1 MKRILATLLLLLL
14 ALPTFAQERILSY
27 HSDIQIQSD
36 GSLDV
41 REHIKVRAE
50 GNQIRRGITRDLPTR
65 YKDKYGNNMVVE
77 MHVID
82 VLRDDQAEPW
92 FIEHKSNGVRI
103 NTGNDDFLPVPAE
116 YTYTLH
122 YRATRQLG
130 FFADHDELYWN
141 AIGTGWDFAIDSGS
155 ADVRLPRPIP
165 VTQLAA
171 EGYTGAQDSKGRDLV
186 ASLPEPG
193 HAHWEMTRPLSS
205 GEGMTV
211 VLSFPKG
218 LFLEPSRRQRI
229 QWMLDDNRGVLVALA
244 GLLLLV
250 VFCIRRWIAVGRDPR
265 AGVVITRYDPPAG
278 YSPAA
283 LRFIQRMGHDNR
295 CFSADVLALAV
306 AGCLRIDR
314 EKEFL
319 KDEWTLVREPGQ
331 HVGDLPQSQRVLL
344 EKLFA
349 SGSSLV
355 LTDTN
360 ASTMQAAQSAH
371 TKALAALYDGTMFK
385 TNGSSLGWAF
395 LLLIATAVI
404 SLMVADGSGIPLL
417 ICVLLIMFIIM
428 IIFGKLIR
436 APTPEGRKL
445 LDEVEGLKRY
455 LAVAERDELSS
466 MPGPEIGGASER
478 PPMLDAKRYEF
489 LLPYAVALEVEDAW
503 TRKFTLAVGAAAA
516 AAATAGIAWYSGGG
530 MDSLG
535 SLSKAVGNSLSSQ
548 IASSSSPPGSSSGS
562 GGGGS
567 SGGGGGGGGGGG
579 R

>member
-1 MKRILATLLLLLL
+1 MKSFIATFLLLLL
-14 ALPTFAQERILSY
+14 ALPAFAQERILSY

-65 YKDKYGNNMVVE
+65 YKDKYGNSMVVE

-82 VLRDDQAEPW
+82 VLRDDKIEPW
-92 FIEHKSNGVRI
+92 FIEQQSNGVRI
-103 NTGNDDFLPVPAE
+103 NIGNDDLLPVPAE

-141 AIGTGWDFAIDSGS
+141 AIGTGWDFTIESGS
-155 ADVRLPRPIP
+155 ADVHLPRPIP
-165 VTQLAA
+165 VAQMAA
-171 EGYTGAQDSKGRDLV
+171 EGYTGAQDGKGRDWV

-193 HAHWEMTRPLSS
+193 HAHWDMTRQLLPH
-205 GEGMTV
+205 EGMTV

-218 LFLEPSRRQRI
+218 IFAEPTRTQRI
-229 QWMLDDNRGVLVALA
+229 QWLLKDNRGVLIALL
-244 GLLLLV
+244 GLMFMLGYCL
-250 VFCIRRWIAVGRDPR
+250 RRWIAVGRDPR
-265 AGVVITRYDPPAG
+265 AGIVITRYDPPAG

-283 LRFIQRMGHDNR
+283 LRFIKRMGHDNR
-295 CFSADVLALAV
+295 AFSADVLALAV
-306 AGCLRIDR
+306 AGCLRIER
-314 EKEFL
+314 TKEMF
-319 KDEWTLVREPGQ
+319 KDEWTLVCEDVDPPAN
-331 HVGDLPQSQRVLL
+331 LPASERILL
-344 EKLFA
+344 DKLFD
-349 SGSSLV
+349 LDNV
-355 LTDTN
+355 LILSDAN
-360 ASTMQAAQSAH
+360 ASTMQAAQLGH
-371 TKALAALYDGTMFK
+371 NKTLVALYDGKMFK
-385 TNGSSLGWAF
+385 TNGTSLGWA
-395 LLLIATAVI
+395 LLILALTAVASFWI
-404 SLMVADGSGIPLL
+404 GGGTGLVVIIPVLILMLAIL
-417 ICVLLIMFIIM
+417 VL
-428 IIFGKLIR
+428 FGFLVS
-436 APTPEGRKL
+436 APTVEGRKM
-445 LDEVEGLKRY
+445 LDEIEGLRRY
-455 LAVAERDELSS
+455 LSVAERNELANLPDPS
-466 MPGPEIGGASER
+466 A

-503 TRKFTLAVGAAAA
+503 AKKFTLAVGAAAA
-516 AAATAGIAWYSGGG
+516 AATTAGIAWYSGGG

-535 SLSKAVGNSLSSQ
+535 SLSQAVGNSLSSQ

>member
-1 MKRILATLLLLLL
+1 MKRTIATLLLCLL
-14 ALPTFAQERILSY
+14 ALPAFAQERIISY

-50 GNQIRRGITRDLPTR
+50 GIQIRRGITRDLPTR
-65 YKDKYGNNMVVE
+65 YKDKYGNSMVVE

-82 VLRDDQAEPW
+82 VLRDEKTEPW
-92 FIEHKSNGVRI
+92 FIEQKSNGVRI

-165 VTQLAA
+165 VDQLAA

-193 HAHWEMTRPLSS
+193 HAHWEMTRPLSPH
-205 GEGMTV
+205 EGMTV

-218 LFLEPSRRQRI
+218 IFAEPTRNQRI
-229 QWMLDDNRGVLVALA
+229 QWLLTDNRGVLIALF
-244 GLLLLV
+244 GLLLMLGY
-250 VFCIRRWIAVGRDPR
+250 CLRRWIAVGRDPH
-265 AGVVITRYDPPAG
+265 AGIVITRYDPPADS
-278 YSPAA
+278 SPAT
-283 LRFIQRMGHDNR
+283 LRFIKRMGHDNR
-295 CFSADVLALAV
+295 AFSADVLALAV
-306 AGCLRIDR
+306 AGCLRIER
-314 EKEFL
+314 NKEPF
-319 KDEWTLVREPGQ
+319 KDEWTLIREDADPPA
-331 HVGDLPQSQRVLL
+331 DLPASERVLL
-344 EKLFA
+344 DKLFDLDNFLILNDTNA
-349 SGSSLV
+349 ITMMAAQVAHNKTLAGLYDGKMFKRNGSSVGWAILILV
-355 LTDTN
+355 LTAV
-360 ASTMQAAQSAH
+360 ASLVVAGGSGVPAIIAVLVVM
-371 TKALAALYDGTMFK
+371 MFV
-385 TNGSSLGWAF
+385 
-395 LLLIATAVI
+395 LIAFG
-404 SLMVADGSGIPLL
+404 SLV
-417 ICVLLIMFIIM
+417 
-428 IIFGKLIR
+428 R
-436 APTPEGRKL
+436 APTPEGRKM
-445 LDEVEGLKRY
+445 LDEIEGLKRY
-455 LAVAERDELSS
+455 LTVAERDELAR
-466 MPGPEIGGASER
+466 MPGPDA

-503 TRKFTLAVGAAAA
+503 TNKFTIAVGAAAA

-530 MDSLG
+530 MDNLG
-535 SLSKAVGNSLSSQ
+535 ALSNAVGNSLSSQ